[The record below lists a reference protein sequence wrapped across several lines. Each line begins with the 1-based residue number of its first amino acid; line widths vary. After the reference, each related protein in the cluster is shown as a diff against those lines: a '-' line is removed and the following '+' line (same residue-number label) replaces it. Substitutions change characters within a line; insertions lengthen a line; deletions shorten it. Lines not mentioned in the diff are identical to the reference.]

1 MISPTYK
8 PSPSG
13 ANDRV
18 GSLVQ
23 DLDSVL
29 KRTTY
34 LLTLKRVG
42 ANYVLSPMSLAIHPA
57 LPLKLEAYW
66 ANAVELPSP
75 MQIQG

>member
-8 PSPSG
+8 PSPSQG
-13 ANDRV
+13 NEMA

-23 DLDSVL
+23 DLDAVL

-42 ANYVLSPMSLAIHPA
+42 VNYVLHPMSLAIHPD
-57 LPLKLEAYW
+57 LPLKWEAYW
-66 ANAVELPSP
+66 TNAIKLPSP
-75 MQIQG
+75 MQI